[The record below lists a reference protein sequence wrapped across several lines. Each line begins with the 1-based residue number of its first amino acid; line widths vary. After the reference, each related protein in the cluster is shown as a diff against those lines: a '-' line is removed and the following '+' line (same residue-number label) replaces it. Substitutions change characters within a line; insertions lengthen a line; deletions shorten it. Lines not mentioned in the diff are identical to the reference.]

1 MTNYYVTYIFKNK
14 DTRNAFYEEV
24 KASGVAEASREEDGC
39 IRYEYYYHADSD
51 NKIFLWEQWE
61 SREAQ
66 ALHMTMPHFAVLTG
80 IKEKY
85 EVEAEILIE
94 DQIIR

>member
-1 MTNYYVTYIFKNK
+1 MTNYYVTYTFKDKN
-14 DTRNAFYEEV
+14 DRDSFYYEV
-24 KASGVAEASREEDGC
+24 KTSGVAEASRAEDGC

-66 ALHMTMPHFAVLTG
+66 ALHMKMPHFAVLTG

-85 EVEAEILIE
+85 EVEAEILVE
-94 DQIIR
+94 DQLIR

>member
-1 MTNYYVTYIFKNK
+1 MTNYYVTYTFKNK
-14 DTRNAFYEEV
+14 NSRDAFYEEV
-24 KASGVAEASREEDGC
+24 KANGVAEASREEEGC
-39 IRYEYYYHADSD
+39 IRYEYYYPADCD

-61 SREAQ
+61 SREVQ

-85 EVEAEILIE
+85 EVEAEILVE
-94 DQIIR
+94 DQLIR

>member
-1 MTNYYVTYIFKNK
+1 MTNYYVTYTFKDKN
-14 DTRNAFYEEV
+14 DRDAFYCEV
-24 KASGVAEASREEDGC
+24 KAKGVAEASRAEDGC

-66 ALHMTMPHFAVLTG
+66 ALHTKTPHFAVLTA
-80 IKEKY
+80 IKGKF
-85 EVEAEILIE
+85 EVEAEILVE
-94 DQIIR
+94 DQLIR